1 MPERVVALTHDV
13 RALTTKATANIRELM
28 SHTRILALN
37 ATIEAARA
45 GEAGKSFEV
54 VAAEIE
60 RVSERIDEIAT
71 ELATRLDERTGELE
85 RLGSDL
91 VERVR
96 GTRLADLALNAIETV
111 DRNLFERTA
120 DVRWWATDAAFVDAC
135 TAPSPDSSRHA
146 SQRLGVI
153 LSSYTVYLD
162 LWVCDLDGRVLANGR
177 PQEYGHVPGQ
187 SVADQRWFQEAR
199 STASGEDYAV
209 ADIRGEPLLGQSRTA
224 TYATAI
230 RRDGAVHGEP
240 IGVLGVHFDWD
251 PLAQGV
257 LQGLRLAPEER
268 ERTRCLLI
276 DAERRI
282 IAADDG
288 AGVLSEYVDLPA
300 NLAHVSHEI
309 RPDGS
314 VLGQAVTPG
323 YETYQGL
330 GWRGVL
336 IQRPPRT
343 S

>member
-1 MPERVVALTHDV
+1 MPERVVAVTRDV
-13 RALTTKATANIRELM
+13 RTLTTKATADIQSLM
-28 SHTRILALN
+28 GHTRMLALN

-45 GEAGKSFEV
+45 GEAGRGFAV
-54 VAAEIE
+54 VAAEVKS
-60 RVSERIDEIAT
+60 VSQRIDEIAT

-120 DVRWWATDAAFVDAC
+120 DVRWWATDAAFVAAC
-135 TAPSPDSSRHA
+135 ADPSPEATRYA
-146 SQRLGVI
+146 TQRLGVI

-162 LWVCDLDGRVLANGR
+162 LWVCDLSGHVLANGR
-177 PQEYGHVPGQ
+177 PDRYGHVPGQ
-187 SVADQRWFQEAR
+187 VVAAEPWFLEAR
-199 STASGEDYAV
+199 ETRTGEDYAV
-209 ADIRGEPLLGQSRTA
+209 ADVRAEPLLGEARTA

-230 RRDGAVHGEP
+230 RRDGRADGEA

-257 LQGLRLAPEER
+257 LQGLRLTPEER
-268 ERTRCLLI
+268 DRTRCMLL
-276 DAERRI
+276 DADRRV
-282 IAADDG
+282 IAAADG
-288 AGVLSEYVDLPA
+288 RGVLTERIELPVK
-300 NLAHVSHEI
+300 LDQVSHQV

-314 VLGQAVTPG
+314 VIGQALTPG

-336 IQRPPRT
+336 IQQPPRT
-343 S
+343 R